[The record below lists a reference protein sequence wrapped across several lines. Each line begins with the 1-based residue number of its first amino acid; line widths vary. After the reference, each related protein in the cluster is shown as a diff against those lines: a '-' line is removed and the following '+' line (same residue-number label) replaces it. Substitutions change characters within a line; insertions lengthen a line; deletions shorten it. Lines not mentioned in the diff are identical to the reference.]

1 MATYFEASLP
11 LAFISLSFLF
21 PITVFFAIAAGAM
34 WLLNLKSDNAETLV
48 EDRLD
53 DLKGRRGGRS
63 QRSGQAGAAQ
73 RKTSKSDQL
82 TSFLESFTRPFAGS
96 VGPTESKSMS
106 DLAMRLVQGGFRK
119 ENAPVVF
126 KSLQMALGLGGAA
139 MGGLV
144 GLLTDGFTTA
154 AVWKVVI
161 IGGLGYYLPEFALMW
176 RLKNRKLAI
185 FLGLPDALDL
195 MVVCVE
201 AGLGLDQAM
210 RKVSE
215 EMVKS
220 HPIVAEEFNIANH
233 QLQLGRPRAQVLQAL
248 GERNGVDD
256 LQQLASIL
264 IQADKFGSSVGQ
276 ALRVQ
281 SETMRTQRMQIA
293 EEKAAKTAV
302 KMLFPLVIFIFPGIF
317 VVLVGPAAI
326 SIARNMGQ

>member
-1 MATYFEASLP
+1 MICTSPVP
-11 LAFISLSFLF
+11 LAVISAEILF
-21 PITVFFAIAAGAM
+21 PIAIFFAITAAVM
-34 WLLNLKSDNAETLV
+34 WLANLRGGDGEVSI

-53 DLKGRRGGRS
+53 GLRTKRGSRGGEAN
-63 QRSGQAGAAQ
+63 GPLD
-73 RKTSKSDQL
+73 RKTKKKNKNDRIAAVLERVTSPLADSVQTSDN
-82 TSFLESFTRPFAGS
+82 
-96 VGPTESKSMS
+96 KNMS
-106 DLAMRLVQGGFRK
+106 DLSMRLVQAGYRR
-119 ENAPVVF
+119 ENSPVIF
-126 KSLQMALGLGGAA
+126 KSLQLLLGAA
-139 MGGLV
+139 GLV
-144 GLLTDGFTTA
+144 IGGVVGLIMNGISNDLLI
-154 AVWKVVI
+154 KVVVAA
-161 IGGLGYYLPEFALMW
+161 GLGYYLPEFVLMW
-176 RLKNRKLAI
+176 QLSRRKLSI

-210 RKVSE
+210 RKVGE
-215 EMVKS
+215 ELGKS
-220 HPIVAEEFNIANH
+220 HPNVAEEFNIANH

-248 GERNGVDD
+248 GTRNGVDD

-326 SIARNMGQ
+326 SIIRNLN

>member
-1 MATYFEASLP
+1 MISTLP
-11 LAFISLSFLF
+11 FVIAVIS
-21 PITVFFAIAAGAM
+21 
-34 WLLNLKSDNAETLV
+34 AETLFPVAIFFTISAGVWWLANLRGDDNEVSV

-53 DLKGRRGGRS
+53 GLRTKRGSRGSDPKEPIDNKTRKKNKND
-63 QRSGQAGAAQ
+63 RIAAVLE
-73 RKTSKSDQL
+73 RVTSPIAD
-82 TSFLESFTRPFAGS
+82 S
-96 VGPTESKSMS
+96 VQNSENKNMS
-106 DLAMRLVQGGFRK
+106 DLSMRLVQAGYRR
-119 ENAPVVF
+119 ENSPVIF
-126 KSLQMALGLGGAA
+126 KALQILMGALGLFI
-139 MGGLV
+139 GGLV
-144 GLLTDGFTTA
+144 GLIMNGVSNELLI
-154 AVWKVVI
+154 KLVVA
-161 IGGLGYYLPEFALMW
+161 GGLGYYLPEFALMW
-176 RLKNRKLAI
+176 QLSRRKLSI

-210 RKVSE
+210 RKVGE
-215 EMVKS
+215 ELGKS
-220 HPIVAEEFNIANH
+220 HPNVAEEFNIANH
-233 QLQLGRPRAQVLQAL
+233 QLQLGRPRSQVLQAL
-248 GERNGVDD
+248 GTRNGVDD

-326 SIARNMGQ
+326 SIIRNMN

>member
-1 MATYFEASLP
+1 MFSLFSFA
-11 LAFISLSFLF
+11 LAVISAETLF
-21 PITVFFAIAAGAM
+21 PVAIFFAITAAVL
-34 WLLNLKSDNAETLV
+34 WLANLRGGESEASV

-53 DLKGRRGGRS
+53 GLRSKRGSRGKEPNGPLDRKAMKKNKND
-63 QRSGQAGAAQ
+63 RIAAALE
-73 RKTSKSDQL
+73 RFTSPIAD
-82 TSFLESFTRPFAGS
+82 S
-96 VGPTESKSMS
+96 VQNSENKNMS
-106 DLAMRLVQGGFRK
+106 DLSLRLVQAGYRR
-119 ENAPVVF
+119 ETSPVIF
-126 KSLQMALGLGGAA
+126 KSLQMILGGFGLLLGGA
-139 MGGLV
+139 V
-144 GLLTDGFTTA
+144 GLLVNGISTDLLI
-154 AVWKVVI
+154 KVVVA
-161 IGGLGYYLPEFALMW
+161 GGLGYYLPEFILMW
-176 RLKNRKLAI
+176 QLSRRKLSI

-210 RKVSE
+210 RKVGE
-215 EMVKS
+215 ELGKS
-220 HPIVAEEFNIANH
+220 HPNVAEEFNIANH
-233 QLQLGRPRAQVLQAL
+233 QLQLGSPRSQVLQAL
-248 GERNGVDD
+248 GTRNGVDD

-326 SIARNMGQ
+326 SIVRNLN

>member
-1 MATYFEASLP
+1 M
-11 LAFISLSFLF
+11 LSAETVF
-21 PITVFFAIAAGAM
+21 PVAIFFAITAGVW
-34 WLLNLKSDNAETLV
+34 WLANLRSRDIEVTV

-53 DLKGRRGGRS
+53 NLRSNRGSRS
-63 QRSGQAGAAQ
+63 NDPRQKLDHKAQKKNKNDRIAAVLE
-73 RKTSKSDQL
+73 RMTSPISD
-82 TSFLESFTRPFAGS
+82 S
-96 VGPTESKSMS
+96 VQSSENKNMS
-106 DLAMRLVQGGFRK
+106 DLTMRLVQAGYRRENSPVIFRGLQMLIGGFG
-119 ENAPVVF
+119 
-126 KSLQMALGLGGAA
+126 LLLGGVA
-139 MGGLV
+139 GLIMNGV
-144 GLLTDGFTTA
+144 STDLMI
-154 AVWKVVI
+154 KVVVC
-161 IGGLGYYLPEFALMW
+161 GGLGYYLPEFALMW
-176 RLKNRKLAI
+176 QLSKRKLSI

-210 RKVSE
+210 RKVGE
-215 EMVKS
+215 ELGKS
-220 HPIVAEEFNIANH
+220 HPNVAEEFNIANH
-233 QLQLGRPRAQVLQAL
+233 QLQLGRPRSQVLQAL
-248 GERNGVDD
+248 GSRNGVDD

-326 SIARNMGQ
+326 SIVRNLN

>member
-1 MATYFEASLP
+1 MMDGITRDA
-11 LAFISLSFLF
+11 AFK
-21 PITVFFAIAAGAM
+21 V
-34 WLLNLKSDNAETLV
+34 
-48 EDRLD
+48 
-53 DLKGRRGGRS
+53 
-63 QRSGQAGAAQ
+63 
-73 RKTSKSDQL
+73 
-82 TSFLESFTRPFAGS
+82 
-96 VGPTESKSMS
+96 
-106 DLAMRLVQGGFRK
+106 
-119 ENAPVVF
+119 
-126 KSLQMALGLGGAA
+126 
-139 MGGLV
+139 
-144 GLLTDGFTTA
+144 
-154 AVWKVVI
+154 AV

-176 RLKNRKLAI
+176 QLSRRKLAI

-220 HPIVAEEFNIANH
+220 HPVVAEEFNVANH

-326 SIARNMGQ
+326 SIIRNMGGQ

>member
-1 MATYFEASLP
+1 MAIESYPLTT
-11 LAFISLSFLF
+11 LAFIS
-21 PITVFFAIAAGAM
+21 PQTIVPVAVFFAIVAGVW
-34 WLLNLKSDNAETLV
+34 WLANLRSSGGEQTV

-53 DLKGRRGGRS
+53 GLREAQNSRGSRGSKAPSRGSLKKDKRDRM
-63 QRSGQAGAAQ
+63 AAMLE
-73 RKTSKSDQL
+73 RVTSPFSD
-82 TSFLESFTRPFAGS
+82 S
-96 VGPTESKSMS
+96 VQVSEAQMS
-106 DLAMRLVQGGFRK
+106 DLGMRLVQAGYRR
-119 ENAPVVF
+119 ENSPVVF
-126 KSLQMALGLGGAA
+126 KSLQLLLGGVGLFLGGVLGLIVDGVTTGLAIKFFVCGG
-139 MGGLV
+139 
-144 GLLTDGFTTA
+144 
-154 AVWKVVI
+154 I
-161 IGGLGYYLPEFALMW
+161 GYYLPEFTLMW
-176 RLKNRKLAI
+176 QLAKRKQSI

-210 RKVSE
+210 RKVGE
-215 EMVKS
+215 ELRKS
-220 HPIVAEEFNIANH
+220 HPNVAEEFNIANH
-233 QLQLGRPRAQVLQAL
+233 QLQLGRPRSQVLQAL
-248 GERNGVDD
+248 GSRNGVDD

-326 SIARNMGQ
+326 SIVRNLN

>member
-1 MATYFEASLP
+1 M
-11 LAFISLSFLF
+11 LSAETIF
-21 PITVFFAIAAGAM
+21 PVAIFFAITAGVL
-34 WLLNLKSDNAETLV
+34 WLANLRSGDSEVTV

-53 DLKGRRGGRS
+53 NLRSNRGSRS
-63 QRSGQAGAAQ
+63 NDPKEKLD
-73 RKTSKSDQL
+73 RKTKKKNKNDRIAAVL
-82 TSFLESFTRPFAGS
+82 ERMTSPLADS
-96 VGPTESKSMS
+96 VQSSENKNMS
-106 DLAMRLVQGGFRK
+106 DLAMRLVQAGYRR
-119 ENAPVVF
+119 ENSPVVF
-126 KSLQMALGLGGAA
+126 KSLQLLIGGFGLVLGGI
-139 MGGLV
+139 V
-144 GLLTDGFTTA
+144 GLIMNGVSTDLMI
-154 AVWKVVI
+154 KVVVCA
-161 IGGLGYYLPEFALMW
+161 GLGYYLPEFGLMW
-176 RLKNRKLAI
+176 QLSKRKLSI

-215 EMVKS
+215 ELVKS
-220 HPIVAEEFNIANH
+220 HPNVAEEFNIANH
-233 QLQLGRPRAQVLQAL
+233 QLQLGRPRSQVLQAL
-248 GERNGVDD
+248 GSRNGVDD

-326 SIARNMGQ
+326 SIVRNLN